1 MGRQGWCIHAVGRQ
15 TNMLSTKGPN
25 ETKMLWVEQP
35 LALALCFQVTEG
47 EGYPEAT
54 QTRRVRRLLGEVLQL
69 PGEQAADGILT
80 VTCHP
85 LICLSRAH
93 STLWSSGFFFTGH
106 AFYYACVIGTVQL
119 YDSIV
124 LFLALCL
131 KKTDI
136 DLEWYNTPWSILIKK
151 IHVRCR
157 FDLTCPYYFSTS
169 LESRDC
175 RCPDEPWMSWGQGWS

>member
-1 MGRQGWCIHAVGRQ
+1 MGRQ
-15 TNMLSTKGPN
+15 TNMLTTKGPN

-85 LICLSRAH
+85 LVRWFVWAGQIQR
-93 STLWSSGFFFTGH
+93 SGLVAFVVGH
-106 AFYYACVIGTVQL
+106 AFYCACVIGTVQL

-124 LFLALCL
+124 FFLAFVPQKKGHRPGMIQYSLKHSDQENTCTMQIWSDLSLLFLN
-131 KKTDI
+131 I
-136 DLEWYNTPWSILIKK
+136 PR
-151 IHVRCR
+151 V
-157 FDLTCPYYFSTS
+157 
-169 LESRDC
+169 
-175 RCPDEPWMSWGQGWS
+175 